1 MKKISLIFFS
11 AFFVTN
17 ISLAC
22 PYSSMAQIDKQL
34 EFNKNL
40 DKAIIVKVLNL
51 RNKGELELKS
61 GNVQKSEE
69 ILNEALALLR

>member
-11 AFFVTN
+11 ALIISN

-51 RNKGELELKS
+51 RNKGELELNS
-61 GNVQKSEE
+61 GNVEKSEE

>member
-1 MKKISLIFFS
+1 MKKIYLLFFS
-11 AFFVTN
+11 ALFISN

-22 PYSSMAQIDKQL
+22 PYSSMAQIDQQL

-40 DKAIIVKVLNL
+40 DKAIIVKVINL

-69 ILNEALALLR
+69 ILNEALALLK

>member
-1 MKKISLIFFS
+1 MKKICLIFFS
-11 AFFVTN
+11 ALIISN

-51 RNKGELELKS
+51 RNKGELELNS
-61 GNVQKSEE
+61 GNVEKSEE